1 MNEKF
6 TWVDAGRKSIA
17 LASCLGLFAMSAVFV
32 TPAQADPKC
41 THRAVINTQGNKPSS
56 VNPDEIRAR
65 TGDSVCWKVAG
76 KPHADFYITYPSSSP
91 TNSPSKSNGGWV
103 VHVISVSH
111 TGNSEKDTYKYD
123 VVIPGGGKLDPKII
137 IDP

>member
-1 MNEKF
+1 MTRQF
-6 TWVDAGRKSIA
+6 TRAVAGKNRIT
-17 LASCLGLFAMSAVFV
+17 LASCVGLFALSAICA
-32 TPAQADPKC
+32 TPASADPEC

-65 TGDSVCWKVAG
+65 SGDSVCWKVAG
-76 KPHADFYITYPSSSP
+76 KPAAEFYIKYVGTSP

-111 TGNSEKDTYKYD
+111 TGNPETDTYKYD
-123 VVIPGGGKLDPKII
+123 VIIPGGGKLDPKII